1 MPSVAGGSDKTNR
14 WAYASW
20 NYYAHGFPAKYP
32 NDGNIFCGV
41 FAGAEVSHSQSAWD
55 GQKSGYVYD
64 GVSATAIQIFD
75 IAIGPLDESVMDVED
90 FPFTVKV
97 NTFMEIGGTSSVDMG
112 RCSAYFSLELKKL
125 TGGSFRV
132 LYAKAELVAE
142 PESNDPLFS
151 VCDDPI
157 GLSKV
162 KIGADHKYS
171 TFVFD
176 NIKLKP
182 NTIYRATLSLSLIH
196 I

>member
-1 MPSVAGGSDKTNR
+1 
-14 WAYASW
+14 
-20 NYYAHGFPAKYP
+20 
-32 NDGNIFCGV
+32 
-41 FAGAEVSHSQSAWD
+41 
-55 GQKSGYVYD
+55 
-64 GVSATAIQIFD
+64 
-75 IAIGPLDESVMDVED
+75 MDVED

-182 NTIYRATLSLSLIH
+182 NTIYRATLSISAAAYSTFTFEDDSSESWASGWMDPSFSFASDFQYPDDYVLYFSPGVITEDGANESDLTLSIEQEGEQVDEVNKDKGLVTVLL
-196 I
+196 